1 MEPVPAAD
9 GAQNRYGQYVFAIF
23 HALAVV
29 TRAAAR
35 QAGEIARS
43 HRERPQ
49 NLEAGATE
57 QSGAPGALRFSR
69 KHYFC

>member
-29 TRAAAR
+29 IRVPAR
-35 QAGEIARS
+35 QADEIARS
-43 HRERPQ
+43 HRDPPQ
-49 NLEAGATE
+49 NLRAG
-57 QSGAPGALRFSR
+57 
-69 KHYFC
+69 H

>member
-29 TRAAAR
+29 IRVPAR

-43 HRERPQ
+43 HPERPQ
-49 NLEAGATE
+49 NLRAG
-57 QSGAPGALRFSR
+57 
-69 KHYFC
+69 H